1 MDHNPTVFTVSLLNL
16 LSEFDNIEDTLNE
29 SFNENKVIKK
39 PLSKEYKEKLEKYVI
54 KKSDIGD
61 LKCAICQDDFQEGE
75 TVIKLGCESHYFH
88 MGEDKEKCC
97 GIFPWF
103 DENNTC
109 PICRT
114 EFPYD
119 EEEEEEEVLEE
130 VLEEQEVLEEEVL
143 EEQEVLESPRLI
155 RLNPFFQAIIRNQL
169 EEEQEEHESINH
181 NPESLIDLIQNTLS
195 EVIEERQLEE
205 AIQRSL
211 DER

>member
-16 LSEFDNIEDTLNE
+16 LSEISNIEDTLNE

-54 KKSDIGD
+54 NKSDIGN
-61 LKCAICQDDFQEGE
+61 LKCAICQDDFEEGE
-75 TVIKLGCESHYFH
+75 TVIKLECESHYFH

-119 EEEEEEEVLEE
+119 EINTDEINTDEGISS
-130 VLEEQEVLEEEVL
+130 
-143 EEQEVLESPRLI
+143 ESPRLI
-155 RLNPFFQAIIRNQL
+155 SLNPFFQAIIRNQL
-169 EEEQEEHESINH
+169 EEEEEEQESINH
-181 NPESLIDLIQNTLS
+181 NPESLINLIQNTLS